1 MMCGI
6 SVNGAQMKRVNDL
19 GNDKMFPLILRLV
32 IPSMLAQLVN
42 VLYSIVDRIFISRMA
57 DGELA
62 LAGVGVCG
70 PIVTLITSFSFLL
83 GLGGAPLLA
92 MKLGE
97 GDKSTG
103 EKILFNCF
111 FALIVVAVTL
121 AAFFLIF
128 KKSLLFAFGASEDT
142 IAYAEEYLTIYLF
155 GSVFALL
162 SVGLNNFIT
171 AQGFSKTAMGTV
183 VIGAA
188 INVALDPIFIFTFSM
203 GTKGAAV
210 ATVIAQFFSCAWA
223 VAFLILSK
231 KADVRLRIQRL
242 SAKIMGRVMKLGF
255 SPFVIIATDSVLFIV
270 LNSVLQRTGG
280 ADGDV
285 FVAAA
290 TIVVSYMQMITMP
303 MGGLTMAC
311 QPVVSFN
318 FGARKSQRVKR
329 AVLDALIV
337 CLVFTVIMTVVS
349 QFLPQYFVRIFSD
362 DAAVS
367 TVAVR
372 GMRVYTAGIIILS
385 VQYVAVDLLIALGV
399 IGPATFLSMFRK
411 IAIITLTAVLPL
423 YLGSFAAFYAEP
435 LIDTLSGIL
444 AGFVFCAVF
453 FKTLRKH
460 DAPLAAPSAEAFK
473 EKRDDVKKG
482 AEKA

>member
-1 MMCGI
+1 
-6 SVNGAQMKRVNDL
+6 MKRVNDL
-19 GNDKMFPLILRLV
+19 GNDKMFPLVLRLV

-57 DGELA
+57 NGELA

-111 FALIVVAVTL
+111 FALIVVAVLL
-121 AAFFLIF
+121 AAFFLVF
-128 KKSLLFAFGASEDT
+128 KKTLLYAFGASADT
-142 IAYAEEYLTIYLF
+142 IGYADDYLTIYLL
-155 GSVFALL
+155 GSIFALL

-183 VIGAA
+183 VIGAV
-188 INVALDPIFIFTFSM
+188 INVALDPIFIFVFSM
-203 GTKGAAV
+203 GARGAAV

-223 VAFLILSK
+223 VLFLVFSK
-231 KADVRLRIQRL
+231 KADVRLKLQRI
-242 SAKIMGRVMKLGF
+242 SVKIMWRVMRLGF

-270 LNSVLQRTGG
+270 LNSVLQKTGG
-280 ADGDV
+280 AEGDV
-285 FVAAA
+285 YVAAA
-290 TIVVSYMQMITMP
+290 TIVVSYMQMITLP

-311 QPVVSFN
+311 QPVVSYN
-318 FGARKSQRVKR
+318 FGARKPKRVKS
-329 AVLDALIV
+329 AVIDALIV
-337 CLVFTVIMTVVS
+337 CLVFTAIMTVVS

-367 TVAVR
+367 AVAIR
-372 GMRVYTAGIIILS
+372 GMRVYSAGIIILS

-399 IGPATFLSMFRK
+399 IGPATFLSLFRK
-411 IAIITLTAVLPL
+411 ISIITLTAVLPL
-423 YLGSFAAFYAEP
+423 YLGSFSAFFAEP
-435 LIDTLSGIL
+435 IVDTLSGIL
-444 AGFVFCAVF
+444 AGFVFCFAYIRTM
-453 FKTLRKH
+453 KKYGMNY
-460 DAPLAAPSAEAFK
+460 AESHS
-473 EKRDDVKKG
+473 
-482 AEKA
+482 EKADIQS